1 MKVRLSMP
9 VATQPG
15 TSRRAWLIVA
25 RATAGAMLMAIT
37 ITACTGGSP
46 SSAPS
51 IFTPQ
56 APPQGSSTQ
65 TGSSV
70 RTPSVGGSTPT
81 GNASAHA
88 STTPRAT
95 ATHTATPK
103 DSPTAKATSTP
114 RATATT
120 PRATASTPRATA
132 STPRATHKA
141 TPTAK
146 ATQRPHA
153 SHAAT
158 PVPSATFFPGAPET
172 GGGGTAGLQDG
183 LLFGIGGAAVLAG
196 LGSLV
201 LRRRL
206 ARKHRPRRGT
216 PADTDTPTHTSVR

>member
-9 VATQPG
+9 VTTHPG
-15 TSRRAWLIVA
+15 TSRRAWLIAA
-25 RATAGAMLMAIT
+25 RATGGAMLLAVT

-46 SSAPS
+46 SSSVPS

-56 APPQGSSTQ
+56 PTPQGSSTQ

-70 RTPSVGGSTPT
+70 RTPTVGGTTPT
-81 GNASAHA
+81 GSASARA
-88 STTPRAT
+88 TTTHRAT

-114 RATATT
+114 RAT
-120 PRATASTPRATA
+120 
-132 STPRATHKA
+132 HKA

-146 ATQRPHA
+146 ATQSPHA
-153 SHAAT
+153 TRAAT

-196 LGSLV
+196 LGSLA

-216 PADTDTPTHTSVR
+216 PADTDTDTPTHTAVR